1 MKILLINKF
10 LYPKGGD
17 AKSTINTGK
26 LLRSKGHDVFFWGMD
41 SPDNPDYEFKEYF
54 MPYVDLNN
62 VKGWYSQLKA
72 VVNILYSF
80 EAKKRLEQL
89 IKVKRPDIVHLNNF
103 AHQISPSI
111 LHIFKKYNI
120 PVVMTMR
127 DYKIVCP
134 VYTMMSKD
142 KICEKCKNGNYYNCL
157 INKCAKN
164 SFIKSMINVMEMY
177 LHHRVLK
184 IYDIIDE
191 YISPSMFLK
200 YKTEEMGIGR
210 DVNHLFNFVPLEDKR
225 PTYTWKDKTIIY
237 VGRLSAEKG
246 LFTLIDAVKGLDV
259 KLKIIG
265 DGPIKA
271 ALGCRVRDEGLK
283 NVDFL
288 GYKKGVE
295 LEDEICESM
304 FLVIPSEWYENNPR
318 TVIEAFASGKPVIGA
333 RIGGIPELVKD
344 GETGLLFESGNIDDL
359 RDKIQCLLT
368 NPDKI
373 VEMGKK
379 ACRFVEEEL
388 NSERHYDSLIKIY
401 GSIIK

>member
-1 MKILLINKF
+1 
-10 LYPKGGD
+10 
-17 AKSTINTGK
+17 
-26 LLRSKGHDVFFWGMD
+26 
-41 SPDNPDYEFKEYF
+41 
-54 MPYVDLNN
+54 
-62 VKGWYSQLKA
+62 
-72 VVNILYSF
+72 
-80 EAKKRLEQL
+80 
-89 IKVKRPDIVHLNNF
+89 
-103 AHQISPSI
+103 
-111 LHIFKKYNI
+111 
-120 PVVMTMR
+120 MTMR

-134 VYTMMSKD
+134 VYTMSSKD